1 MNRGEQ
7 LRKRRRARQ
16 TAKRILMATV
26 LLMLAVVA
34 VGSTIAYIVSATK
47 PVINSF
53 ERAEM
58 SCEVTEVFDGKIK
71 QNVAIKNTT
80 PDMVAG
86 YIRAVVMIRW
96 EDEFG
101 NVYAKTP
108 AEGVHYT
115 ISYGDG
121 WEKGADGYYYWPAEV
136 EAEKSTGYLIKE
148 CKPVEGKTPEGY
160 TFVVDIL
167 AEIIQSNPK
176 DAVTD
181 AWGFVPG
188 TEGEG

>member
-1 MNRGEQ
+1 MNPGEKR
-7 LRKRRRARQ
+7 RKRRRARQ
-16 TAKRILMATV
+16 TAKWILMGTLLFVLTV
-26 LLMLAVVA
+26 AA
-34 VGSTIAYIVSATK
+34 VGSTIAYIASASK

-58 SCEVTEVFDGKIK
+58 SCEVTELFDGKIK
-71 QNVAIKNTT
+71 KNVAIMNTT

-108 AEGVHYT
+108 AEGVNYT
-115 ISYGDG
+115 ISYGTG
-121 WEKGADGYYYWPAEV
+121 WIQAGGYYYWPEEV
-136 EAEKSTGYLIKE
+136 AAGASTDYLIKE
-148 CKPVEGKTPEGY
+148 CQPVTGKTPEGY

-167 AEIIQSNPK
+167 TEIIQSNPE
-176 DAVTD
+176 DAVRD